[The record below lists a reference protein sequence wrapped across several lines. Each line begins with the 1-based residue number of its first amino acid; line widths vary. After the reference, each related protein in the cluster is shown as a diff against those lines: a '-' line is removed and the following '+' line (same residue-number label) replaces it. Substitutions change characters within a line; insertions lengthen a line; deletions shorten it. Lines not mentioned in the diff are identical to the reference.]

1 MTAREPFADFAVRG
15 WFKFPL
21 NRRDLLESIRSG
33 ILERLQGKAPQIDS
47 LERYHEFVEADE
59 DHFAIQKYVSDWYW
73 ESGLGPELLA
83 QDAEVF
89 RKFMGH
95 DLHIQARPYLRI
107 ARPGKTQDNVPT
119 HRDTHYGGSP
129 FEVSV
134 HIPFTETGLDGSLGV
149 ISGSHIEPDSAY
161 PYEVV
166 ENPGVSR
173 GDAMHQMGFL
183 YAPKRMRD
191 EDIAR
196 LTPAGTKLGEALVFS
211 LAIVHGQIVNR
222 ASVTRFST
230 DIRMVNSL
238 APVDWARLEERG
250 YYKELAVSPMTEA
263 ARLYEVAEAADVAR
277 RDISADTARYG
288 TPSRP

>member
-1 MTAREPFADFAVRG
+1 MTARVPSADFAARG
-15 WFKFPL
+15 WFRFPL

-33 ILERLQGKAPQIDS
+33 ILERLQERVAEIDS
-47 LERYHEFVEADE
+47 LERYHEFVESDE

-73 ESGLGPELLA
+73 DSGLGPELLA
-83 QDAEVF
+83 HDVDVF
-89 RKFMGH
+89 RKFMGL

-107 ARPGKTQDNVPT
+107 ARPGRTQDNVAV

-129 FEVSV
+129 YEASV
-134 HIPFTETGLDGSLGV
+134 HIPFTDTGLDGSLGV

-161 PYEVV
+161 PYEVT

-196 LTPAGTKLGEALVFS
+196 VTPAGTRLGEALVFS
-211 LAIVHGQIVNR
+211 LAIVHGQVVNR
-222 ASVTRFST
+222 SNVTRFST
-230 DIRMVNSL
+230 DIRLINSL
-238 APVDWARLEERG
+238 APVDWSRLEERG
-250 YYKELAVSPMTEA
+250 RYKQLAVSPMTEA
-263 ARLYEVAEAADVAR
+263 ARLYEAAEAADVAR
-277 RDISADTARYG
+277 RDSCTATVHCR